1 MAQGSITVTS
11 HGESAAPVPQRSKRQ
26 RTPWTFRHNLP
37 LYVML
42 LPALVGLIVFSIIP
56 LYGLVIAFQNYDPLM
71 GFFDSPFVGM
81 DNFRVLFEQPEAWTL
96 FRNTMVIA
104 IGKIVAG
111 TVASLV
117 FALMLNEVRV
127 TWFKRTVQS
136 FSYVLHFL
144 SWVIFGGILLQMLSL
159 DGIVNQGLTAIGLP
173 AIPWLS
179 EPGIF
184 PLTMIGTDV
193 WKEFGFGA
201 ILLLAALTAI
211 DPTLYEV
218 AAVDGANRWQR
229 MIHVTLPG
237 LVPMLVLLSTL
248 SLGAVL
254 DAGFDQ
260 ILILYS
266 PIVHSTGDI
275 LDTYVYRTG
284 LIGLQFSPA
293 AAVGLLKSVVGLI
306 LIATSY
312 VLARRLA
319 GYRIF

>member
-1 MAQGSITVTS
+1 MAHGSVTVAS
-11 HGESAAPVPQRSKRQ
+11 RRPLPAADLTRRRRRRRS
-26 RTPWTFRHNLP
+26 WMFRHDLP
-37 LYVML
+37 LYLML
-42 LPALVGLIVFSIIP
+42 LPALVGLTVFSIFP
-56 LYGLVIAFQNYDPLM
+56 LYGLIIAFQNYDPLM
-71 GFFDSPFVGM
+71 GFFASPFVGL
-81 DNFRVLFEQPEAWTL
+81 DNFRLLFGQPEVWSL
-96 FRNTMVIA
+96 FRNTLVIA
-104 IGKIVAG
+104 VGKIVAG
-111 TVASLV
+111 TLASLV
-117 FALMLNEVRV
+117 FALLLHEVRL

-144 SWVIFGGILLQMLSL
+144 SWVIFGGILLQVLSL
-159 DGIVNQGLTAIGLP
+159 DGMVNQLLQVVGLP
-173 AIPWLS
+173 AVSWLGD
-179 EPGIF
+179 PAIF
-184 PLTMIGTDV
+184 PLTMVGTDV

-201 ILLLAALTAI
+201 ILLLAALTGI

-229 MIHVTLPG
+229 MWHVTLPG
-237 LVPMLVLLSTL
+237 LVPMLILLCTL

-260 ILILYS
+260 ILVLYS
-266 PIVHSTGDI
+266 PIVHATGDI

-293 AAVGLLKSVVGLI
+293 AAVGMLKSVVGLV